1 MTLKLLMIIKLIN
14 TFRKKI
20 MRNIICFI
28 LIALCFNTQA
38 QKKELRKID
47 KLVLESFWEEAK
59 DELETAKSLILSSEE
74 KYKAQFYFYDAKV
87 SNELKDFKNAI
98 NSLNNLNKLNPN
110 SNLPTKLELE
120 YSNLGIVISNSLVN
134 SAVKDNQDANF
145 LDAADKLIMA
155 YEMDK
160 DQYKDYLY
168 FAAGSSVNGK
178 DYDKALGYY
187 VSLKDMGY
195 TGVVDE
201 YFVTNNET
209 GMEEKV
215 SQTEFDLLKSSK
227 DYSNPRIGQ
236 TESRFP
242 EIVKNIALIYVQQ
255 GKNDVAEQAIKEA
268 RKIQPDD
275 VSLLLNEADLYI
287 RISNSSEDEEERL
300 LYRNKFKEL
309 MEKAIELDPD
319 NGILYYNL
327 GVIYAEQGEFELAK
341 EKYSQAIKLIPDY
354 VDAYLNLVSVIL
366 EDEVS
371 IVEQMNSLGN
381 SKKDNIRYDELKVER
396 ENLYKECVPLLEE
409 LLKVSPEN
417 IDALNTLKNIYGVLG
432 NNEGFMELKAKI
444 EELQGN

>member
-1 MTLKLLMIIKLIN
+1 
-14 TFRKKI
+14 
-20 MRNIICFI
+20 MRNIVCIA
-28 LIALCFNTQA
+28 LIALCFNVHA

-59 DELETAKSLILSSEE
+59 DELETSKSLILSSED

-120 YSNLGIVISNSLVN
+120 YSNLGIVISNSVVN
-134 SAVKDNQDANF
+134 SAVTDNQNSNF
-145 LDAADKLIMA
+145 LDAAEKLIMA
-155 YEMDK
+155 YEMDMDK
-160 DQYKDYLY
+160 NIDYLY
-168 FAAGSSVNGK
+168 FAAGSAVNGK
-178 DYDKALGYY
+178 DYDLSLEYY
-187 VSLKDMGY
+187 VKLKNMGY
-195 TGVVDE
+195 TGIVDE

-209 GMEEKV
+209 GVEEKV
-215 SQTEFDLLKSSK
+215 SQTEYDLLKSSK

-255 GKNDVAEQAIKEA
+255 GKNDLAEAAIKEA
-268 RKIQPDD
+268 REIQPDD

-287 RISNSSEDEEERL
+287 RISNNSDNDQDRL
-300 LYRNKFKEL
+300 LYRNKFKTL

-327 GVIYAEQGEFELAK
+327 GVIYAEQGELALAK

-371 IVEQMNSLGN
+371 IVDEMNSLGT
-381 SKKDNIRYDELKVER
+381 SKKDNLRYDELKVKR
-396 ENLYKECVPLLEE
+396 EDLYRECVPLLEE
-409 LLKVSPEN
+409 LLNVSPTN

-432 NNEGFMELKAKI
+432 NNEAFMKIKAKI
-444 EELQGN
+444 EELQ

>member
-1 MTLKLLMIIKLIN
+1 
-14 TFRKKI
+14 
-20 MRNIICFI
+20 MRNIVCIA
-28 LIALCFNTQA
+28 LIALCFNVQA

-59 DELETAKSLILSSEE
+59 DELETSKSLILSSED

-120 YSNLGIVISNSLVN
+120 YSNLGIVISNSVVN
-134 SAVKDNQDANF
+134 SAVTDNQNSNF
-145 LDAADKLIMA
+145 LDAAEKLIMA
-155 YEMDK
+155 YEMDMDK
-160 DQYKDYLY
+160 NIDYLY
-168 FAAGSSVNGK
+168 FAAGSAVNGK
-178 DYDKALGYY
+178 DYDLSLEYY
-187 VSLKDMGY
+187 VKLKNMGY
-195 TGVVDE
+195 TGIVDE

-209 GMEEKV
+209 GVEEKV
-215 SQTEFDLLKSSK
+215 SQTEYDLLKSSK

-255 GKNDVAEQAIKEA
+255 GKNDLAEAAIKEA
-268 RKIQPDD
+268 REIQPDD

-287 RISNSSEDEEERL
+287 RISNNSDNDEDRL
-300 LYRNKFKEL
+300 LYRNKFKTL

-327 GVIYAEQGEFELAK
+327 GVIYAEQGELVLAK

-371 IVEQMNSLGN
+371 IVDEMNSLGT
-381 SKKDNIRYDELKVER
+381 SKKDNLRYDELKVKR
-396 ENLYKECVPLLEE
+396 EDLYRECVPLLEE
-409 LLKVSPEN
+409 LLNVSPTN

-432 NNEGFMELKAKI
+432 NNEAFMKMKAKI
-444 EELQGN
+444 EELQ

>member
-1 MTLKLLMIIKLIN
+1 
-14 TFRKKI
+14 
-20 MRNIICFI
+20 MRNIVCIA
-28 LIALCFNTQA
+28 LIALCFNVHA

-59 DELETAKSLILSSEE
+59 DELETSKSLILSSED

-110 SNLPTKLELE
+110 SNLPTKLKLE
-120 YSNLGIVISNSLVN
+120 HSNLGIVISNSVVN
-134 SAVKDNQDANF
+134 SAVTDNQNSNF
-145 LDAADKLIMA
+145 LDAAEKLIMA
-155 YEMDK
+155 YEMDIDK
-160 DQYKDYLY
+160 NIDYLY
-168 FAAGSSVNGK
+168 FAAGSAVNGK
-178 DYDKALGYY
+178 DYDLSLEYY
-187 VSLKDMGY
+187 VKLKNMGY
-195 TGVVDE
+195 TGIVDE

-209 GMEEKV
+209 GVEEKV
-215 SQTEFDLLKSSK
+215 SQTEYDLLKSSK

-255 GKNDVAEQAIKEA
+255 GKNDLAEAAIKEA
-268 RKIQPDD
+268 REIQPDD

-287 RISNSSEDEEERL
+287 RISNNSDNDEDRL
-300 LYRNKFKEL
+300 LYRNKFKTL

-327 GVIYAEQGEFELAK
+327 GVIYAEQGELALAK

-371 IVEQMNSLGN
+371 IVDEMNSLGT
-381 SKKDNIRYDELKVER
+381 SKQDNLRYDELKVKR
-396 ENLYKECVPLLEE
+396 EDLYRECVPLLEE
-409 LLKVSPEN
+409 LLNVSPTN

-432 NNEGFMELKAKI
+432 NNEAFMKIKAKI
-444 EELQGN
+444 EELQ

>member
-1 MTLKLLMIIKLIN
+1 
-14 TFRKKI
+14 
-20 MRNIICFI
+20 MRNIVCIA
-28 LIALCFNTQA
+28 LIALCFNVHA

-59 DELETAKSLILSSEE
+59 DELETSKSLILSSED

-120 YSNLGIVISNSLVN
+120 YSNLGIVISNSVVN
-134 SAVKDNQDANF
+134 SAVTDNQNSNF
-145 LDAADKLIMA
+145 LDAAEKLIMA
-155 YEMDK
+155 YEMDMDK
-160 DQYKDYLY
+160 NIDYLY
-168 FAAGSSVNGK
+168 FAAGSAVNGK
-178 DYDKALGYY
+178 DYDLSLEYY
-187 VSLKDMGY
+187 LKLKNMGY
-195 TGVVDE
+195 TGIVDE

-209 GMEEKV
+209 GVEEKV
-215 SQTEFDLLKSSK
+215 SQTEYDLLKSSK

-255 GKNDVAEQAIKEA
+255 GKNDLAEAAIKEA
-268 RKIQPDD
+268 REIQPDD

-287 RISNSSEDEEERL
+287 RISNNSDNDEDRL
-300 LYRNKFKEL
+300 LYRNKFKTL

-327 GVIYAEQGEFELAK
+327 GVIYAEQGELALAK
-341 EKYSQAIKLIPDY
+341 EKYSQAIKLVPDY

-371 IVEQMNSLGN
+371 IVDEMNSLGT
-381 SKKDNIRYDELKVER
+381 SKKDNLRYDELKVKR
-396 ENLYKECVPLLEE
+396 EDLYRECVPLLEE
-409 LLKVSPEN
+409 LLNVSPTN

-432 NNEGFMELKAKI
+432 NNEAFMKIKAKI
-444 EELQGN
+444 EELQ

>member
-1 MTLKLLMIIKLIN
+1 
-14 TFRKKI
+14 
-20 MRNIICFI
+20 MRNIVCIA
-28 LIALCFNTQA
+28 LIALCFNVHA

-59 DELETAKSLILSSEE
+59 DELETSKSLILSSED

-120 YSNLGIVISNSLVN
+120 YSNLGIVISNSVVN
-134 SAVKDNQDANF
+134 SAVTDNQNSNF
-145 LDAADKLIMA
+145 LDAAEKLIMA
-155 YEMDK
+155 YEMDMDK
-160 DQYKDYLY
+160 NIDYLY
-168 FAAGSSVNGK
+168 FAAGSAVNGK
-178 DYDKALGYY
+178 DYDLSLEYY
-187 VSLKDMGY
+187 VKLKNMGY
-195 TGVVDE
+195 TGIVDE

-209 GMEEKV
+209 GVEEKV
-215 SQTEFDLLKSSK
+215 SQTEYDLLKTSK
-227 DYSNPRIGQ
+227 EYSNPRIGQ

-255 GKNDVAEQAIKEA
+255 GKNDLAEAAIKEA
-268 RKIQPDD
+268 REIQPDD

-287 RISNSSEDEEERL
+287 RISNNSDNDEDRL
-300 LYRNKFKEL
+300 LYRNKFKTL

-327 GVIYAEQGEFELAK
+327 GVIYAEQGELALAK
-341 EKYSQAIKLIPDY
+341 EKYSQAIKLVPDY

-371 IVEQMNSLGN
+371 IVDEMNSLGT
-381 SKKDNIRYDELKVER
+381 SKKDNLRYDELKVKR
-396 ENLYKECVPLLEE
+396 EDLYRECVPLLEE
-409 LLKVSPEN
+409 LLNVSPTN

-432 NNEGFMELKAKI
+432 NNEAFMKIKAKI
-444 EELQGN
+444 EDLQ

>member
-1 MTLKLLMIIKLIN
+1 
-14 TFRKKI
+14 

-98 NSLNNLNKLNPN
+98 NSLNNLDKLNPN

-120 YSNLGIVISNSLVN
+120 YSNLGIVISNSVVN
-134 SAVKDNQDANF
+134 SAVKDNQDGNF

-178 DYDKALGYY
+178 DYDRALGYY
-187 VSLKDMGY
+187 VNLKDMGY

-209 GMEEKV
+209 GVEEKV
-215 SQTEFDLLKSSK
+215 SKTEFDLLKSSK

-341 EKYSQAIKLIPDY
+341 EKYNQAIELIPDY

-396 ENLYKECVPLLEE
+396 EDLYKECVPLLEE

-444 EELQGN
+444 EGLQGN

>member
-1 MTLKLLMIIKLIN
+1 
-14 TFRKKI
+14 
-20 MRNIICFI
+20 MRNIVCIA
-28 LIALCFNTQA
+28 LIALCFNVHA

-59 DELETAKSLILSSEE
+59 DELENSKSLILSSED

-120 YSNLGIVISNSLVN
+120 YSNLGIVISNSVVN
-134 SAVKDNQDANF
+134 SAVTDNQNSNF
-145 LDAADKLIMA
+145 LDAAEKLIMA
-155 YEMDK
+155 YEMDMDK
-160 DQYKDYLY
+160 NIDYLY
-168 FAAGSSVNGK
+168 FAAGSAVNGK
-178 DYDKALGYY
+178 DYDLSLEYY
-187 VSLKDMGY
+187 LKLKNMGY
-195 TGVVDE
+195 TGIVDE

-209 GMEEKV
+209 GVEEKV
-215 SQTEFDLLKSSK
+215 SQTEYDLLKSSK

-255 GKNDVAEQAIKEA
+255 GKNNLAEAAIKEA
-268 RKIQPDD
+268 REIQPDD

-287 RISNSSEDEEERL
+287 RISNNSDNDEDRL
-300 LYRNKFKEL
+300 LYRNKFKTL
-309 MEKAIELDPD
+309 MEMAIELDPD

-327 GVIYAEQGEFELAK
+327 GVIYAEQGELALAK
-341 EKYSQAIKLIPDY
+341 EKYSQAIKLVPDY

-371 IVEQMNSLGN
+371 IVEEMNSLGT
-381 SKKDNIRYDELKVER
+381 SKKDNLRYDELKVKR
-396 ENLYKECVPLLEE
+396 EDLYRECVPLLEE
-409 LLKVSPEN
+409 LLNVSPTN

-432 NNEGFMELKAKI
+432 NNEASMRIKAKI
-444 EELQGN
+444 EELQ

>member
-1 MTLKLLMIIKLIN
+1 
-14 TFRKKI
+14 
-20 MRNIICFI
+20 MRNIVCIV
-28 LIALCFNTQA
+28 LIALCFNVQA

-59 DELETAKSLILSSEE
+59 DELETSKSLILSSED

-120 YSNLGIVISNSLVN
+120 YSNLGIVISNSVVN
-134 SAVKDNQDANF
+134 SAVTDNQNSNF
-145 LDAADKLIMA
+145 LDAAEKLIMA
-155 YEMDK
+155 YEMDIDK
-160 DQYKDYLY
+160 NIDYLY
-168 FAAGSSVNGK
+168 FAAGSAVNGK
-178 DYDKALGYY
+178 DYDLSLEYY
-187 VSLKDMGY
+187 VKLKNMGY
-195 TGVVDE
+195 TGIVDE

-209 GMEEKV
+209 GVEEKV
-215 SQTEFDLLKSSK
+215 SQTEYDLLKSSK

-255 GKNDVAEQAIKEA
+255 GKNDLAEAAIKEA
-268 RKIQPDD
+268 REIQPDD

-287 RISNSSEDEEERL
+287 RISNNSDNDEDRL
-300 LYRNKFKEL
+300 LYRNKFKTL

-327 GVIYAEQGEFELAK
+327 GVIYAEQGELVLAK

-371 IVEQMNSLGN
+371 IVDEMNSLGT
-381 SKKDNIRYDELKVER
+381 SKKDNLRYDELKVKR
-396 ENLYKECVPLLEE
+396 EDLYRECVPLLEE
-409 LLKVSPEN
+409 LLNVSPTN

-432 NNEGFMELKAKI
+432 NNEAFMKIKAKI
-444 EELQGN
+444 EELQ

>member
-1 MTLKLLMIIKLIN
+1 
-14 TFRKKI
+14 
-20 MRNIICFI
+20 MRNIVCIA
-28 LIALCFNTQA
+28 LIALCFNLQA

-59 DELETAKSLILSSEE
+59 DELETSKSLILSSED

-120 YSNLGIVISNSLVN
+120 YSNLGIVISNSVVN
-134 SAVKDNQDANF
+134 SAVTDNQNSNF
-145 LDAADKLIMA
+145 LDAAEKLIMA
-155 YEMDK
+155 YEMDMDK
-160 DQYKDYLY
+160 NIDYLY
-168 FAAGSSVNGK
+168 FAAGSAVNGK
-178 DYDKALGYY
+178 DYDLSLEYY
-187 VSLKDMGY
+187 VKLKNMGY
-195 TGVVDE
+195 TGIVDE

-209 GMEEKV
+209 GVEEKV
-215 SQTEFDLLKSSK
+215 SQTEYDLLKSSK

-255 GKNDVAEQAIKEA
+255 GKNDLAEAAIKEA
-268 RKIQPDD
+268 REIQPDD

-287 RISNSSEDEEERL
+287 RISNNSDNDEDRL
-300 LYRNKFKEL
+300 LYRNKFKTL

-327 GVIYAEQGEFELAK
+327 GVIYAEQGELALAK
-341 EKYSQAIKLIPDY
+341 EKYFQAIKLIPDY

-371 IVEQMNSLGN
+371 IVDEMNNLGT
-381 SKKDNIRYDELKVER
+381 SKKDNLRYDELKVKR
-396 ENLYKECVPLLEE
+396 EDLYRECVPLLEE
-409 LLKVSPEN
+409 LLNVSPTN

-432 NNEGFMELKAKI
+432 NNEAFMKLKAKI
-444 EELQGN
+444 EELQ

>member
-1 MTLKLLMIIKLIN
+1 
-14 TFRKKI
+14 
-20 MRNIICFI
+20 MRNIVCIA
-28 LIALCFNTQA
+28 LIALCFNVQA

-59 DELETAKSLILSSEE
+59 DELETSKSLILSSED

-120 YSNLGIVISNSLVN
+120 YSNLGIVISNSVVN
-134 SAVKDNQDANF
+134 SAVTDNQNSNF
-145 LDAADKLIMA
+145 LDAAEKLIMA
-155 YEMDK
+155 YEMDIDK
-160 DQYKDYLY
+160 NIDYLY
-168 FAAGSSVNGK
+168 FAAGSAVNGK
-178 DYDKALGYY
+178 DYDLSLEYY
-187 VSLKDMGY
+187 VKLKNMGY
-195 TGVVDE
+195 TGIVDE

-209 GMEEKV
+209 GVEEKV
-215 SQTEFDLLKSSK
+215 SQTEYDLLKSSK

-255 GKNDVAEQAIKEA
+255 GKNDLAEAAIKEA
-268 RKIQPDD
+268 REIQPDD

-287 RISNSSEDEEERL
+287 RISNNSDNDEDRL
-300 LYRNKFKEL
+300 LYRNKFKTL

-327 GVIYAEQGEFELAK
+327 GVIYAEQGELVLAK

-371 IVEQMNSLGN
+371 IVDEMNSLGT
-381 SKKDNIRYDELKVER
+381 SKKDNLRYDDLKVKR
-396 ENLYKECVPLLEE
+396 EDLYRECVPLLEE
-409 LLKVSPEN
+409 LLNVSPTN

-432 NNEGFMELKAKI
+432 NNEAFMKIKAKI
-444 EELQGN
+444 EELQ

>member
-1 MTLKLLMIIKLIN
+1 
-14 TFRKKI
+14 
-20 MRNIICFI
+20 MRNIVCIA
-28 LIALCFNTQA
+28 LIALCFNVQA

-59 DELETAKSLILSSEE
+59 DELETSKSLILSSED

-120 YSNLGIVISNSLVN
+120 YSNLGIVISNSVVN
-134 SAVKDNQDANF
+134 SAVTDNQNSNF
-145 LDAADKLIMA
+145 LDAAEKLIMA
-155 YEMDK
+155 YEMDMDK
-160 DQYKDYLY
+160 NIDYLY
-168 FAAGSSVNGK
+168 FAAGSAVNGK
-178 DYDKALGYY
+178 DYDLSLEYY
-187 VSLKDMGY
+187 VKLKNMGY
-195 TGVVDE
+195 TGIVDE

-209 GMEEKV
+209 GLEEKV
-215 SQTEFDLLKSSK
+215 SQTEYDLLKSSK

-255 GKNDVAEQAIKEA
+255 GKNDLAEAAIKEA
-268 RKIQPDD
+268 REIQPDD

-287 RISNSSEDEEERL
+287 RISNNSDNDEDRL
-300 LYRNKFKEL
+300 LYRNKFKTL

-327 GVIYAEQGEFELAK
+327 GVIYAEQGELVLAK
-341 EKYSQAIKLIPDY
+341 EKYSQAIKLIPDC

-371 IVEQMNSLGN
+371 IVDEMNSLGT
-381 SKKDNIRYDELKVER
+381 SKKDNLRYDELKVKR
-396 ENLYKECVPLLEE
+396 EDLYRECVPLLEE
-409 LLKVSPEN
+409 LLNVSPTN

-432 NNEGFMELKAKI
+432 NNEAFMKIKAKI
-444 EELQGN
+444 EELQ

>member
-1 MTLKLLMIIKLIN
+1 
-14 TFRKKI
+14 
-20 MRNIICFI
+20 MRNIVCIA
-28 LIALCFNTQA
+28 LIALCFNVQA

-59 DELETAKSLILSSEE
+59 DELETSKSLILSSED

-120 YSNLGIVISNSLVN
+120 YSNLGIVISNSVVN
-134 SAVKDNQDANF
+134 SAVTDNQNSNF
-145 LDAADKLIMA
+145 LDAAEKLIMA
-155 YEMDK
+155 YEMDMDK
-160 DQYKDYLY
+160 NIDYLY
-168 FAAGSSVNGK
+168 FAAGSAVNGK
-178 DYDKALGYY
+178 DYDLSLEYY
-187 VSLKDMGY
+187 VKLKNMGY
-195 TGVVDE
+195 TGIVDE

-209 GMEEKV
+209 GVEEKV
-215 SQTEFDLLKSSK
+215 SQTEYDLLKSSK

-255 GKNDVAEQAIKEA
+255 GKNDLAEAAIKEA
-268 RKIQPDD
+268 REIQPDD

-287 RISNSSEDEEERL
+287 RISNNSDNDEDRL
-300 LYRNKFKEL
+300 LYRNKFKTL

-327 GVIYAEQGEFELAK
+327 GVIYAEQGELALSK
-341 EKYSQAIKLIPDY
+341 EKYFQAIKLIPDY

-371 IVEQMNSLGN
+371 IVDEMNSLGT
-381 SKKDNIRYDELKVER
+381 SKKDNLRYDELKVKR
-396 ENLYKECVPLLEE
+396 EDLYRECVPLLEE
-409 LLKVSPEN
+409 LLNVSPTN

-432 NNEGFMELKAKI
+432 NNEAFMKIKAKI
-444 EELQGN
+444 EELQ

>member
-1 MTLKLLMIIKLIN
+1 
-14 TFRKKI
+14 
-20 MRNIICFI
+20 MRNIICI
-28 LIALCFNTQA
+28 ALIALCFNLQA

-59 DELETAKSLILSSEE
+59 DELETSKSLILSSED

-120 YSNLGIVISNSLVN
+120 YSNLGIVISNSVVN
-134 SAVKDNQDANF
+134 SAVTDNQNSNF
-145 LDAADKLIMA
+145 LDAAEKLIMA
-155 YEMDK
+155 YEMDMDK
-160 DQYKDYLY
+160 NIDYLY
-168 FAAGSSVNGK
+168 FAAGSAVNGK
-178 DYDKALGYY
+178 DYDLSLEYY
-187 VSLKDMGY
+187 VKLKNMGY
-195 TGVVDE
+195 TGIVDE

-209 GMEEKV
+209 GLEEKV
-215 SQTEFDLLKSSK
+215 SQTEYDLLKSSK

-255 GKNDVAEQAIKEA
+255 GKNDLAEAAIKEA
-268 RKIQPDD
+268 REIQPDD

-287 RISNSSEDEEERL
+287 RISNNSDNDEDRL
-300 LYRNKFKEL
+300 LYRNKFKTL

-327 GVIYAEQGEFELAK
+327 GVIYAEQGELALAK
-341 EKYSQAIKLIPDY
+341 EKYSQAIKLVPDY

-371 IVEQMNSLGN
+371 IVDEMNSLGT
-381 SKKDNIRYDELKVER
+381 SKKDNLRYDELKVKR
-396 ENLYKECVPLLEE
+396 EDLYRECVPLLEE
-409 LLKVSPEN
+409 LLNVSPTN

-432 NNEGFMELKAKI
+432 NNEAFMKMKAKI
-444 EELQGN
+444 EELQ

>member
-1 MTLKLLMIIKLIN
+1 
-14 TFRKKI
+14 
-20 MRNIICFI
+20 MRNIVCIA
-28 LIALCFNTQA
+28 LIALCFNVQA

-59 DELETAKSLILSSEE
+59 DELKTSKSLILSSED

-120 YSNLGIVISNSLVN
+120 YSNLGIVISNSVVN
-134 SAVKDNQDANF
+134 SAVTDNQNSDF
-145 LDAADKLIMA
+145 LDAAEKLIMA
-155 YEMDK
+155 YEMDMDK
-160 DQYKDYLY
+160 NIDYLY
-168 FAAGSSVNGK
+168 FAAGSAVNGK
-178 DYDKALGYY
+178 DYDLSLEYY
-187 VSLKDMGY
+187 VKLKNMGY
-195 TGVVDE
+195 TGIVDE

-209 GMEEKV
+209 GVEEKV
-215 SQTEFDLLKSSK
+215 SQTEYDLLKSSK

-255 GKNDVAEQAIKEA
+255 GKNDLAEAAIKEA
-268 RKIQPDD
+268 REIQPDD

-287 RISNSSEDEEERL
+287 RISNNSDNDEDRL
-300 LYRNKFKEL
+300 LYRNKFKTL

-327 GVIYAEQGEFELAK
+327 GVIYAEQGELVLAK

-371 IVEQMNSLGN
+371 IVDEMNSLGT
-381 SKKDNIRYDELKVER
+381 SKKDNLRYDELKVKR
-396 ENLYKECVPLLEE
+396 EDLYRECVPLLEE
-409 LLKVSPEN
+409 LLNVSPTN

-432 NNEGFMELKAKI
+432 NNEAFMKMKAKI
-444 EELQGN
+444 EELQ

>member
-1 MTLKLLMIIKLIN
+1 
-14 TFRKKI
+14 
-20 MRNIICFI
+20 MRNIVCIA
-28 LIALCFNTQA
+28 LIALCFNVQA

-59 DELETAKSLILSSEE
+59 DELETSKSLILSSED
-74 KYKAQFYFYDAKV
+74 KYKAQYYFYDAKV

-120 YSNLGIVISNSLVN
+120 YSNLGIVISNSVVN
-134 SAVKDNQDANF
+134 SAVTDNQNSNF
-145 LDAADKLIMA
+145 LDAAEKLIMA
-155 YEMDK
+155 YEMDMDK
-160 DQYKDYLY
+160 NIDYLY
-168 FAAGSSVNGK
+168 FAAGSAVNGK
-178 DYDKALGYY
+178 DYDLSLEYY
-187 VSLKDMGY
+187 VKLKNMGY
-195 TGVVDE
+195 TGIVDE

-209 GMEEKV
+209 GVEEKV
-215 SQTEFDLLKSSK
+215 SQTEYDLLKSSK

-255 GKNDVAEQAIKEA
+255 GKNDLAEAAIKEA
-268 RKIQPDD
+268 REIQPDD

-287 RISNSSEDEEERL
+287 RISNNADNDEDRL
-300 LYRNKFKEL
+300 FYRNKFKTL

-327 GVIYAEQGEFELAK
+327 GVIYAEQGELALAK
-341 EKYSQAIKLIPDY
+341 EKYSQAIKFIPDY

-371 IVEQMNSLGN
+371 IVDEMNSLGT
-381 SKKDNIRYDELKVER
+381 SKKDNLRYDELKVKR
-396 ENLYKECVPLLEE
+396 EDLYRECVPLLEE
-409 LLKVSPEN
+409 LLNVSPTN

-432 NNEGFMELKAKI
+432 NNEAFMKIKAKI
-444 EELQGN
+444 EELQ

>member
-1 MTLKLLMIIKLIN
+1 
-14 TFRKKI
+14 
-20 MRNIICFI
+20 MRNIVCIA
-28 LIALCFNTQA
+28 LIALCFNVHA

-59 DELETAKSLILSSEE
+59 DELENSKSLILSSED

-120 YSNLGIVISNSLVN
+120 YSNLGIVISNSVVN
-134 SAVKDNQDANF
+134 SAVTDNQNSNF
-145 LDAADKLIMA
+145 LDAAEKLIMA
-155 YEMDK
+155 YEMDMDK
-160 DQYKDYLY
+160 NIDYLY
-168 FAAGSSVNGK
+168 FAAGSAVNGK
-178 DYDKALGYY
+178 DYDLSLEYY
-187 VSLKDMGY
+187 LKLKNMGY
-195 TGVVDE
+195 TGIVDE

-209 GMEEKV
+209 GVEEKV
-215 SQTEFDLLKSSK
+215 SQTEYDLLKSSK

-255 GKNDVAEQAIKEA
+255 GKNDLAEAAIKEA
-268 RKIQPDD
+268 REIQPDD

-287 RISNSSEDEEERL
+287 RISNNSDNDEERL
-300 LYRNKFKEL
+300 LYRNKFKTL

-327 GVIYAEQGEFELAK
+327 GVIYAEQGELALAK
-341 EKYSQAIKLIPDY
+341 EKYSQAIKLVPDY

-371 IVEQMNSLGN
+371 IVEEMNSLGT
-381 SKKDNIRYDELKVER
+381 SKKDNLRYDELKVKR
-396 ENLYKECVPLLEE
+396 EDLYRECVPLLEE
-409 LLKVSPEN
+409 LLNVSPTN

-432 NNEGFMELKAKI
+432 NNEAFMRIKAKI
-444 EELQGN
+444 EELQ

>member
-1 MTLKLLMIIKLIN
+1 
-14 TFRKKI
+14 
-20 MRNIICFI
+20 MRNIVCIA
-28 LIALCFNTQA
+28 LIALCFNVHA

-59 DELETAKSLILSSEE
+59 DELETSKSLILSSED

-120 YSNLGIVISNSLVN
+120 YSNLGIVISNSVVN
-134 SAVKDNQDANF
+134 SAVTDNQNSNF
-145 LDAADKLIMA
+145 LDAAEKLIMA
-155 YEMDK
+155 YEMDMDK
-160 DQYKDYLY
+160 NIDYLY
-168 FAAGSSVNGK
+168 FAAGSAVNGK
-178 DYDKALGYY
+178 DYDLSLEYY
-187 VSLKDMGY
+187 VKLKNMGY
-195 TGVVDE
+195 TGIVDE

-209 GMEEKV
+209 GVEEKV
-215 SQTEFDLLKSSK
+215 SQTEYDLLKSSK

-255 GKNDVAEQAIKEA
+255 GKNDLAEAAIKEA
-268 RKIQPDD
+268 REIQPDD

-287 RISNSSEDEEERL
+287 RISNNSDNDEDRL
-300 LYRNKFKEL
+300 LYRNKFKTL

-327 GVIYAEQGEFELAK
+327 GVIYAEQGELDLAK

-371 IVEQMNSLGN
+371 IVDEMNSLGT
-381 SKKDNIRYDELKVER
+381 SKKDNLRYDELKVKR
-396 ENLYKECVPLLEE
+396 EDLYRECVPLLEE
-409 LLKVSPEN
+409 LLNVSPTN

-432 NNEGFMELKAKI
+432 NNEAFMKIKAKI
-444 EELQGN
+444 EELQ